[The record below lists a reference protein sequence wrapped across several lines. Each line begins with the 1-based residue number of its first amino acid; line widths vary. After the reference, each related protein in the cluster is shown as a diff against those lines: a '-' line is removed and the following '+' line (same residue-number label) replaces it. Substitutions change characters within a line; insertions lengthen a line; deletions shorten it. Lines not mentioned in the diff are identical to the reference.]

1 MESSNNHTDGQL
13 LISGGIVYVNV
24 SQGGNQ
30 LSINDNAPI
39 QASVPSIITLQWI
52 TLQEVKT
59 MMVGSDGS

>member
-1 MESSNNHTDGQL
+1 MESSNNHNKWTTL
-13 LISGGIVYVNV
+13 VSGGIVYVNV

-39 QASVPSIITLQWI
+39 QASVPSNNYIAMDYFTGR
-52 TLQEVKT
+52 KT